1 MQNIANNLPDA
12 FTDHKGVTK
21 SYIPAA
27 NAPERVE
34 VPNKTAQLPIA
45 NKRGRNLVTGEK
57 ASPKPPR
64 KQKKSKSMAVNANQ
78 PKVDRHQID
87 ALHL

>member
-34 VPNKTAQLPIA
+34 VPNKTTQLPIA
-45 NKRGRNLVTGEK
+45 NKGGRNLVTREK

-64 KQKKSKSMAVNANQ
+64 KQRKSKPMSVNAN
-78 PKVDRHQID
+78 
-87 ALHL
+87 